1 MLEISHAQWN
11 STFRCHRQDPSHRAF
26 GYCSWKKVA
35 LETTIMSNGN
45 WHTSVRPT
53 EISGPVK
60 VDHLQMVCSIW
71 FLSEISGI
79 LDWMESARCDLSVT
93 WVRVGSRFASQKSEL
108 IDEISPFENKVTVFF
123 SRFFLIPTL
132 PILTCIESRS
142 GWIVVL
148 NWSEILFTS
157 KPVWSVSS
165 NK

>member
-123 SRFFLIPTL
+123 FKIFLNSNTADLNVYRKPLWLDSR
-132 PILTCIESRS
+132 
-142 GWIVVL
+142 
-148 NWSEILFTS
+148 WSEILFTS